1 MSNAYITAPPT
12 QGKVILHTTAGPFE
26 IELWAKETPK
36 TCRNFIQLCLE
47 GYYDG
52 TIFHRAVK
60 DFIVQG
66 GDPTGTG
73 HGGESIY
80 GEPFDDEFHSRLRF
94 AHRGLLGMANT
105 GANENGSQFFFT
117 LDRTDELNRKNTL
130 FGRIVGDTLF
140 NLLKFNDLECD
151 ADERPLYPP
160 KVIRAEV
167 LSNPFSDLVPRITP
181 EERAALAQA
190 EKQRKEAEETA
201 KKPKG
206 KKNLKLLSFG
216 EDAVEETS
224 PDSIPKFKS
233 KSSHDLLSDDPRLS
247 KEVAIDLPKQEIS
260 VGLDQLRAPKAKV
273 RLHAAVDDEQDAL
286 EGNDADYDRR
296 MRDRVR
302 KRVKMAS
309 DAAAATLPVQ
319 ETKLSGLQSE
329 IAKVRSEIRSIGA
342 KEEEEPVQKPA
353 KKEKL
358 LDALRAGY
366 VSAKSKKVKGGESDT
381 LELLKRFQSK
391 LRAPPAPPPSTTSK
405 AAVDPDPA
413 GQKECDL
420 HFVVE
425 CESCRDTFGAGD
437 EHVDE
442 TGWMAS
448 KLVFEKRKAAN
459 VYDYSVEDPRDGAKK
474 ADFVGAGMEHKIEA
488 AKETWRDSR
497 HHHPRDRDR
506 YERGE
511 RPGNRSAGARS
522 TDNQHRSRPAA
533 HGGDRLRRS
542 PMWAIEMHIG
552 PARHFLKP
560 TSTDFSTK
568 IPTQDIYDLLRG
580 VAER

>member
-117 LDRTDELNRKNTL
+117 LDRADELNRKNTL

-151 ADERPLYPP
+151 TDERPLFPP

-167 LSNPFSDLVPRITP
+167 LNNPFNDIVPRITP
-181 EERAALAQA
+181 EERAALAVA
-190 EKQRKEAEETA
+190 EKQRKEAEEAA

-206 KKNLKLLSFG
+206 KKNLKLLSFA
-216 EDAVEETS
+216 EDAVEEPS
-224 PDSIPKFKS
+224 DSTLKFKS
-233 KSSHDLLSDDPRLS
+233 KSSHDLLADDPRLS
-247 KEVAIDLPKQEIS
+247 KEVAVDTTKPETS
-260 VGLDQLRAPKAKV
+260 VGLEQLRVPKEKA
-273 RLHAAVDDEQDAL
+273 RPHTAAFDSEQDAVD
-286 EGNDADYDRR
+286 GNDADFDRR
-296 MRDRVR
+296 MRERVQ

-309 DAAAATLPVQ
+309 DAAAAAMPVQ

-342 KEEEEPVQKPA
+342 KEEEPAKKPI

-366 VSAKSKKVKGGESDT
+366 VSAKSKKMKGGESDT

-391 LRAPPAPPPSTTSK
+391 LRAPPPPTTSTK
-405 AAVDPDPA
+405 SAMDTTA
-413 GQKECDL
+413 GDKECDL
-420 HFVVE
+420 HFIVN

-437 EHVDE
+437 EQVDE
-442 TGWMAS
+442 TGWMTS

-459 VYDYSVEDPRDGAKK
+459 VYEPKIDDYSVEDPRDGAKK
-474 ADFVGAGMEHKIEA
+474 ADFAGAGMEHKSDT
-488 AKETWRDSR
+488 AKGSWRDDSR
-497 HHHPRDRDR
+497 HQYRDRNRVDK
-506 YERGE
+506 GE
-511 RPGNRSAGARS
+511 RRDHRGGARPS
-522 TDNQHRSRPAA
+522 
-533 HGGDRLRRS
+533 GDRHRDDRAPHDGDRWRR
-542 PMWAIEMHIG
+542 
-552 PARHFLKP
+552 
-560 TSTDFSTK
+560 
-568 IPTQDIYDLLRG
+568 
-580 VAER
+580 

>member
-36 TCRNFIQLCLE
+36 TCRNFVQLCLE

-167 LSNPFSDLVPRITP
+167 LNNPFNDLVPRITP

-216 EDAVEETS
+216 EDAVEEPS
-224 PDSIPKFKS
+224 PDSRQKFKS

-247 KEVAIDLPKQEIS
+247 KEVAVDLPKPEIS
-260 VGLDQLRAPKAKV
+260 VGLDQLRASKTKV
-273 RLHAAVDDEQDAL
+273 RPHADVDNEQDAS

-296 MRDRVR
+296 MRDRVK
-302 KRVKMAS
+302 KRIKMAS
-309 DAAAATLPVQ
+309 DAAAAALPVQ

-342 KEEEEPVQKPA
+342 KEEDLVKKPA

-366 VSAKSKKVKGGESDT
+366 VSAKSKKMKGGESDT
-381 LELLKRFQSK
+381 LDLLKRFQSK
-391 LRAPPAPPPSTTSK
+391 LRAPPPPSITSK
-405 AAVDPDPA
+405 AKVDTEV

-420 HFVVE
+420 HFVVD

-459 VYDYSVEDPRDGAKK
+459 VYEPKVDDYSVEDPRDGVKK
-474 ADFVGAGMEHKIEA
+474 ADFVGAGMEHKTEA
-488 AKETWRDSR
+488 AKDTWRDGR
-497 HHHPRDRDR
+497 HYPRDRDR
-506 YERGE
+506 YEKGE
-511 RPGNRSAGARS
+511 RPDRRSAGVRS
-522 TDNQHRSRPAA
+522 TGGQLRDGRAT
-533 HGGDRLRRS
+533 HGGDRLRR
-542 PMWAIEMHIG
+542 
-552 PARHFLKP
+552 
-560 TSTDFSTK
+560 
-568 IPTQDIYDLLRG
+568 
-580 VAER
+580 